1 MNSNNEDFSM
11 HFDSTAQQ
19 ALDIFSIGIEN
30 HCGASITLHEHLNRC
45 RSSSGKRLI
54 RDWLC
59 HPLLSLPQIEQRL
72 DVVEALCSNPAVR
85 QSLHENM
92 LRRLPDIGLLARKLE
107 QGKATLSDCYRL
119 YQMVILIRRID
130 SLLSSMQTCVNERIW
145 LSINELILVKIQ
157 QSVIELRR
165 FAQLIENTLDFY
177 YFEQNG
183 QHRIQPNIDPKLK
196 EISAKIDVMNEEAQ
210 NFRKKMADN
219 AKCEVKLESNSELGF
234 FLRVTLKSEGSL
246 RSVNGVRVI
255 DSTKGG
261 GVRFSTSKLDQLNTQ
276 YLELLLSYE
285 SSQQE
290 LTKIVITTCAGYVPA
305 FKSLDGCI
313 GFLDVLTAFSIVT
326 ASSATPYVRPKI
338 LEKGMGVLDLRKC
351 RHPTVERLPNMHF
364 IPNDVQ
370 LGGRNNDGQNSA
382 CFMILTGAN
391 MGGKSTYLK
400 AAALTILLGQIGCF
414 VPCEM
419 ASFSIV
425 DGIFT
430 RVGAGDFQFKGIST
444 FMAEMMDCAT
454 ILERATPNSLILIDE
469 LGRGTS
475 TYDGFGLAWAI
486 SEDIICRLNCFTL
499 FATHFHEISELEKR
513 YPEKVKNCRMDT
525 FVEDGKLVILFQIMP
540 GVAQKSFGLSIAQIV
555 GFSSEILNDAEN
567 ILTELE
573 EKGIIE

>member
-1 MNSNNEDFSM
+1 MNID
-11 HFDSTAQQ
+11 TAAQQ
-19 ALDIFSIGIEN
+19 ALDIFSIGSESN
-30 HCGASITLHEHLNRC
+30 QCGASITLHDHLNRC

-59 HPLLSLPQIEQRL
+59 HPLISLPQIEKRL
-72 DVVEALCSNPAVR
+72 DVVEALCSCPAVR
-85 QSLHENM
+85 QSLHENL
-92 LRRLPDIGLLARKLE
+92 LRRLPDIGLLTRKLE

-119 YQMVILIRRID
+119 YQMVILIKRI
-130 SLLSSMQTCVNERIW
+130 SPLLSSMQTSVTERIFA
-145 LSINELILVKIQ
+145 SINELILEKVQ
-157 QSVIELRR
+157 QSIVDLRR
-165 FAQLIENTLDFY
+165 FAQLIENTLDFD

-183 QHRIQPNIDPKLK
+183 QHRIQPNIDPKLQ
-196 EISAKIDVMNEEAQ
+196 EISKKIDEMNEEAQ
-210 NFRKKMADN
+210 NLRRKMADN

-246 RSVNGVRVI
+246 RSVNGIRVI

-276 YLELLLSYE
+276 YLELLSSYE

-290 LTKIVITTCAGYVPA
+290 LTKIVISTCAGYIPA
-305 FKSLDGCI
+305 LKLFDDCI
-313 GFLDVLTAFSIVT
+313 GVLDVLTAFSIVT
-326 ASSATPYVRPKI
+326 ATSATPYVRPRI
-338 LEKGMGVLDLRKC
+338 LEKGTGVLDLRKC
-351 RHPTVERLPNMHF
+351 RHPTVERLPNMHY

-370 LGGRNNDGQNSA
+370 LGQNNDGQNSA
-382 CFMILTGAN
+382 SFMILTGAN

-400 AAALTILLGQIGCF
+400 AAALTIFLGQIGCF
-414 VPCEM
+414 VPCDI

-499 FATHFHEISELEKR
+499 FATHFHEISKLEKR

-525 FVEDGKLVILFQIMP
+525 FVEDGKLVILFQVMQ

-555 GFSSEILNDAEN
+555 GFSKEILDDAEN
-567 ILTELE
+567 ILVELE
-573 EKGIIE
+573 GKCMTENSEG

>member
-1 MNSNNEDFSM
+1 MNID
-11 HFDSTAQQ
+11 TAAQQ
-19 ALDIFSIGIEN
+19 ALDIFSIGSESN
-30 HCGASITLHEHLNRC
+30 QCGASITLHDHLNRC

-59 HPLLSLPQIEQRL
+59 HPLLSLPQIEKRL
-72 DVVEALCSNPAVR
+72 DVVEALCSCPAVR
-85 QSLHENM
+85 QSLHENL
-92 LRRLPDIGLLARKLE
+92 LRRMPDIGLLTRKLE

-119 YQMVILIRRID
+119 YQMVILIKRI
-130 SLLSSMQTCVNERIW
+130 SPLLSSMQTSVTERIFA
-145 LSINELILVKIQ
+145 SINELILEKVQ
-157 QSVIELRR
+157 QSIVDLRR
-165 FAQLIENTLDFY
+165 FAQLIENTLDFD

-183 QHRIQPNIDPKLK
+183 QHRIQPNIDPKLQ
-196 EISAKIDVMNEEAQ
+196 EIK
-210 NFRKKMADN
+210 
-219 AKCEVKLESNSELGF
+219 
-234 FLRVTLKSEGSL
+234 GSL
-246 RSVNGVRVI
+246 RSVNGIRVI

-261 GVRFSTSKLDQLNTQ
+261 GVRFSTSKFDQLNIQ
-276 YLELLLSYE
+276 YLELLSSYE

-290 LTKIVITTCAGYVPA
+290 LTKIVISTCAGYIPA
-305 FKSLDGCI
+305 LKLFDDCI
-313 GFLDVLTAFSIVT
+313 GVLDVLTAFSIVT
-326 ASSATPYVRPKI
+326 ATSATPYVRPKI
-338 LEKGMGVLDLRKC
+338 LEKGTGVLDLRKC
-351 RHPTVERLPNMHF
+351 RHPTVERLPNMHY

-370 LGGRNNDGQNSA
+370 LGQNNDGQNSA
-382 CFMILTGAN
+382 SFMILTGAN

-400 AAALTILLGQIGCF
+400 AAALTIFLGQIGCF

-499 FATHFHEISELEKR
+499 FATHFHEISKLEKR
-513 YPEKVKNCRMDT
+513 YPKKVKNCRMDT
-525 FVEDGKLVILFQIMP
+525 FVEDGKLVILFQVMQ

-555 GFSSEILNDAEN
+555 GFSKEILDDAEN
-567 ILTELE
+567 ILIELE
-573 EKGIIE
+573 GKCMTENSEG